1 MATKKKRL
9 GAQLDTD
16 TSSQASWIRDT
27 GKKAP
32 KGTYHYTGGQTREV
46 AGRAAEKARYP
57 KKISTGTQAEYRA
70 SMQGSARSGYAKKL
84 KTQELR
90 GKSQISYKKPNTTML
105 STPAMSSGYT
115 QKVASKAYLNT
126 ARNGG
131 EEGKENA
138 QNRTGR
144 IAKNN
149 TYTSFVKSR
158 TGKSPRLS
166 GRGKRITSA
175 NKALLD
181 RYNRGK

>member
-1 MATKKKRL
+1 MAIRRKS
-9 GAQLDTD
+9 GI
-16 TSSQASWIRDT
+16 ASTIKTAVQNGDYAT
-27 GKKAP
+27 PEKNVQKFVAP
-32 KGTYHYTGGQTREV
+32 TTTQGTANAVR
-46 AGRAAEKARYP
+46 
-57 KKISTGTQAEYRA
+57 
-70 SMQGSARSGYAKKL
+70 
-84 KTQELR
+84 
-90 GKSQISYKKPNTTML
+90 
-105 STPAMSSGYT
+105 SGYT
-115 QKVASKAYLNT
+115 QKVASKAYLKT

-144 IAKNN
+144 IARNN

-166 GRGKRITSA
+166 GRSKRITSA

>member
-1 MATKKKRL
+1 MAIGRGMKRTFRGNNKKTDNEWSDHSKSMRSAGGSSATSAIKRVARS
-9 GAQLDTD
+9 GAAVPT
-16 TSSQASWIRDT
+16 TSTSI
-27 GKKAP
+27 
-32 KGTYHYTGGQTREV
+32 
-46 AGRAAEKARYP
+46 
-57 KKISTGTQAEYRA
+57 
-70 SMQGSARSGYAKKL
+70 ARSGYAKKL
-84 KTQELR
+84 RTQEVQ
-90 GKSQISYKKPNTTML
+90 GKSQISYKKPTTTTL

-144 IAKNN
+144 IARNN

>member
-1 MATKKKRL
+1 MRISQTVRKRKGVASTIKTAVQKGDYATPEKNVPKFV
-9 GAQLDTD
+9 
-16 TSSQASWIRDT
+16 
-27 GKKAP
+27 AP
-32 KGTYHYTGGQTREV
+32 TT
-46 AGRAAEKARYP
+46 
-57 KKISTGTQAEYRA
+57 TQ
-70 SMQGSARSGYAKKL
+70 GVARSGYAKKL
-84 KTQELR
+84 RTQEVR
-90 GKSQISYKKPNTTML
+90 GKSQISYKKPNTTTL

-131 EEGKENA
+131 EEGKENS

-144 IAKNN
+144 IARSN

-166 GRGKRITSA
+166 GKGKRITSA

>member
-1 MATKKKRL
+1 MAIGRGMKRTFRGNKK
-9 GAQLDTD
+9 TD
-16 TSSQASWIRDT
+16 NEWSDHSKSMRNAGGTSN
-27 GKKAP
+27 
-32 KGTYHYTGGQTREV
+32 TREIRS
-46 AGRAAEKARYP
+46 AIKNTARSFATP
-57 KKISTGTQAEYRA
+57 MRTPSV
-70 SMQGSARSGYAKKL
+70 ARSGYAKKL
-84 KTQELR
+84 RTQELR
-90 GKSQISYKKPNTTML
+90 GKSQISYKKPNTTTL
-105 STPAMSSGYT
+105 STPTMSSGYT

-144 IAKNN
+144 IARNN
-149 TYTSFVKSR
+149 TYTSFVQSR
-158 TGKSPRLS
+158 TGKSLRLS